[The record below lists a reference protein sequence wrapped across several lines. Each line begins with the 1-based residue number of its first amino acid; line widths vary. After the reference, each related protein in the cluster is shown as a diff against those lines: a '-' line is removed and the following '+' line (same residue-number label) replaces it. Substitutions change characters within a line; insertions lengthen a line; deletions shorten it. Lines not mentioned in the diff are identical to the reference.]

1 MKKLFFSLRKTSL
14 LFVLMLFSVL
24 LFGCKPDAEPEV
36 FPENVER
43 LAADDPLIQDWFNPM
58 YAQRYIISRN
68 AIDAKG
74 LDYNGEFMDEDG
86 KYIFV
91 DNHAGNNLCVLRL
104 SETAGT
110 FFIKYTRAGYLD
122 SNTSEYLYTTDS
134 SKAHDVGKWY
144 AISYTAFDS
153 VNHTIKISGAYK
165 DGGKTSCDTLEE
177 AVTEFTIANGYFTTY
192 DDFQLY
198 NGE

>member
-1 MKKLFFSLRKTSL
+1 MKKLFFSLRKTSA

-36 FPENVER
+36 LPENVER

-58 YAQRYIISRN
+58 YAQRYIITKD
-68 AIDAKG
+68 AIDARG
-74 LDYNGEFMDEDG
+74 LDYYGEMMDEDG

-91 DNHAGNNLCVLRL
+91 NNHAGNNLCVLRL

-110 FFIKYTRAGYLD
+110 FFIKYTRAITATLSYSTD
-122 SNTSEYLYTTDS
+122 PSE
-134 SKAHDVGKWY
+134 APDVGKWY